1 MQELICNRTR
11 ELKED
16 GESKEWLTGLGVG
29 EQYGGVV
36 LRRSGELELAPLWR
50 GAPLELF
57 WLLTAKGLLKS
68 KCPLS
73 VPW

>member
-36 LRRSGELELAPLWR
+36 LRRSGELELAPL
-50 GAPLELF
+50 
-57 WLLTAKGLLKS
+57 
-68 KCPLS
+68 
-73 VPW
+73 